1 MYRILFLWH
10 KLGNGA
16 GRTVGNGAGRTAGEE
31 RWETVREERWETV
44 WEERRGSTV
53 REELD
58 VPKEWL
64 RESR

>member
-10 KLGNGA
+10 KLGNGV
-16 GRTVGNGAGRTAGEE
+16 GRTVGNGAGRTAGKNGA
-31 RWETVREERWETV
+31 
-44 WEERRGSTV
+44 GSAV

-64 RESR
+64 RESDNFRKFVLKIFWGHEL

>member
-16 GRTVGNGAGRTAGEE
+16 GRTVGNGVGS
-31 RWETVREERWETV
+31 TV

-64 RESR
+64 RESDNFRKFVLKIFWGHEL